1 VEIVADSELY
11 AILGEAKYK
20 LPAVRADVFKNG
32 GGQEIPFRR
41 DARGRVTGFEEAGV
55 FHARLSDKVKSESA
69 ELIRPRPAGT
79 AYKYHPPR
87 DAHDGIPV
95 GDIAKSELGVAT
107 ANAIVH
113 GVLDGTWKDVHSM
126 LLFHHGRLVMEEY
139 FYGYTAART
148 HEMRSATKSVVS
160 ALAGI
165 AIDRGA
171 LPGVNEPVLPH
182 LNYTSYANPDPR
194 KAKIT
199 LSNFLSMSSGLD
211 CNDHSSDSP
220 GRETVIDDMPDWV
233 KATMDLPM
241 IHAPGTQGFYCSG
254 GVAVV
259 GRVVENAVHTKLPDF
274 AQPNLFGPL
283 GIKRTDWSWNYDL
296 TNADKEFSQIH
307 LRPRDMLKLG
317 MLFANNGRWQGRQVI
332 SSTWVKTSLAEH
344 SHVDNTSY
352 GYFWWR
358 PWLNVPM
365 PAGDQRVD
373 MIAAQGNG
381 GQKIYLLPQY
391 DFIAV
396 FTAGDYNSDGA
407 PPNKI
412 MVRTILPALIAAHAK

>member
-1 VEIVADSELY
+1 
-11 AILGEAKYK
+11 
-20 LPAVRADVFKNG
+20 
-32 GGQEIPFRR
+32 
-41 DARGRVTGFEEAGV
+41 
-55 FHARLSDKVKSESA
+55 
-69 ELIRPRPAGT
+69 
-79 AYKYHPPR
+79 
-87 DAHDGIPV
+87 
-95 GDIAKSELGVAT
+95 
-107 ANAIVH
+107 
-113 GVLDGTWKDVHSM
+113 
-126 LLFHHGRLVMEEY
+126 LLLHHGRLVMEEY

-148 HEMRSATKSVVS
+148 HQMRSATKSVVS
-160 ALAGI
+160 TLAGI

-171 LPGVNEPVLPH
+171 LPGVNEPVAPH
-182 LNYTSYANPDPR
+182 LAYTAYANPDPR

-199 LSNFLSMSSGLD
+199 IDNFLSMSPGLD
-211 CNDHSSDSP
+211 CNDHSSNSP
-220 GRETVIDDMPDWV
+220 GRETVIDETPDWV

-241 IHAPGTQGFYCSG
+241 IHDSGAQGFYCSG

-274 AQPNLFGPL
+274 AQVNLFDPL

-317 MLFANNGRWQGRQVI
+317 MLFANDGRWQGRQVI
-332 SSTWVKTSLAEH
+332 SSAWVKTALAEH
-344 SHVDNTSY
+344 SRVDNTGY

-365 PAGDQRVD
+365 PGGNQRVD
-373 MIAAQGNG
+373 YVAAQGNG
-381 GQKIYLLPQY
+381 GQKIYLMPQF

-407 PPNKI
+407 PPNRI
-412 MVRTILPALIAAHAK
+412 MISTILPALLTAQKK